1 MSTPRGVAVYV
12 AAIVG
17 PGILTLPAIAARRA
31 GPASLLALAFMLAV
45 SALIATTFVALARRV
60 PVAGGVAAYAERA
73 FGLGRLAGF
82 WFYLG
87 VPVGVTALG
96 LIAGGYVSPHR
107 PVQILVAAG
116 VVAVALVAAARGEGA
131 SGWLP
136 LVLTGLLVVLVMVTA
151 AVSLPHA
158 TPAHLR
164 PFAPYGWSAVVAATV
179 PLVWVLTG
187 WEAVTPLAHRLRCPG
202 RVAAW
207 TLAVV
212 AVLFAAVAVP
222 QVLVLGPAAD
232 EAPVA
237 SLLRVG
243 VGAGAGAIAAVFA
256 LVVATGNA
264 IAYTTGIAE
273 IGMTLGL
280 RRRLIIPA
288 LIMVGGLAAAAVF
301 DVGTA
306 ELVALCAG
314 SQVPVYVLGLA
325 SGVKLL
331 PRGLPRVI
339 AVVATVAVSLLLIP
353 VGWYLLAPA
362 VIAAVVAAGGVR
374 RRLGRRRESPL
385 EVGRPSPVQR

>member
-1 MSTPRGVAVYV
+1 MSTTRGVAVYV

-45 SALIATTFVALARRV
+45 SALIAATFVALARRV

-107 PVQILVAAG
+107 PVQVAVAAG
-116 VVAVALVAAARGEGA
+116 VVAVALLSAARGQGA
-131 SGWLP
+131 GGRLP
-136 LVLTGLLVVLVMVTA
+136 LVLTGLLVVLVLATA

-158 TPAHLR
+158 TAANLR
-164 PFAPYGWSAVVAATV
+164 PFAPHGWGAVVAATV

-187 WEAVTPLAHRLRCPG
+187 WEAVTPLAHRLRRPG

-207 TLAVV
+207 TLTIV

-222 QVLVLGPAAD
+222 QVLVLGPTVD

-280 RRRLIIPA
+280 RRRLVVPA

-301 DVGTA
+301 GVGTA

-325 SGVKLL
+325 AGVKLL

-339 AVVATVAVSLLLIP
+339 AVVATVTVSLLLIP

-362 VIAAVVAAGGVR
+362 VIAAVVGAGGR
-374 RRLGRRRESPL
+374 RRRGRRRESPL